1 MSGDPGGYPEGVDP
15 TQSVTSQIGRG
26 LQPLAHPQSATDI
39 GRLLMAPTDATRSM
53 MAYAPAAMQQAGNM
67 ARMAG
72 RVISRTHV
80 HPVDAALNFE
90 VTKPFKALGRLV
102 TVDPVQ
108 KPPTLNP
115 LANMGQG
122 PSIPAAAV
130 SGPTTMQPPVN
141 RPPLERISG
150 MVSRANPND
159 IPQKTLN
166 ELAIHARRAGVKGL
180 TEEEYQA
187 LATLVS
193 EGSSPADAIAALA
206 RIR

>member
-1 MSGDPGGYPEGVDP
+1 
-15 TQSVTSQIGRG
+15 
-26 LQPLAHPQSATDI
+26 
-39 GRLLMAPTDATRSM
+39 
-53 MAYAPAAMQQAGNM
+53 
-67 ARMAG
+67 
-72 RVISRTHV
+72 
-80 HPVDAALNFE
+80 
-90 VTKPFKALGRLV
+90 
-102 TVDPVQ
+102 
-108 KPPTLNP
+108 
-115 LANMGQG
+115 
-122 PSIPAAAV
+122 
-130 SGPTTMQPPVN
+130 
-141 RPPLERISG
+141 

>member
-1 MSGDPGGYPEGVDP
+1 MSGDPGGYPEGEDP

-90 VTKPFKALGRLV
+90 VTKPLKALGRLV
-102 TVDPVQ
+102 TVDPA
-108 KPPTLNP
+108 PTSNP
-115 LANMGQG
+115 LANMGSVSVPK
-122 PSIPAAAV
+122 PSFTSQDVLKIQEL
-130 SGPTTMQPPVN
+130 MKQY
-141 RPPLERISG
+141 G
-150 MVSRANPND
+150 MSQD
-159 IPQKTLN
+159 Q
-166 ELAIHARRAGVKGL
+166 AIRMVK
-180 TEEEYQA
+180 
-187 LATLVS
+187 
-193 EGSSPADAIAALA
+193 P
-206 RIR
+206 